1 MVTPTSPPTAADRAR
16 WAAGAALGILHPQ
29 AIPLRDGRVW
39 LNRHD
44 DVLAARVL
52 RSLEELLARR
62 AADHVSND
70 RLLAE
75 AVGVLGAEI
84 ARARDESPARGATDA
99 LDRFLRGPGLDQS
112 RRTEGEA
119 MLRVALS
126 AGAADDPEA
135 AARLQRLAGEDRPVP
150 PSEILTASATISR
163 DAQLVGLSPP
173 PPQRAGRHR
182 PQVGNNHRRARG
194 YGRRLWTSQIRGT
207 GLVTGAEGRTES
219 SPPLDEA
226 RALRGLL
233 ALNQVDLSGSLTDA
247 PDVDFQNNQAV
258 LRTTATAVPQHVQ
271 VEIGQTTLGAMGQ
284 GIIRSG
290 TASDPH
296 ILRISSQ
303 VADAQLRHVWTHQ
316 LAQMTQ
322 EIAAA
327 EAGRPR
333 GILGRLRSAFG
344 HERRDRRLQAD
355 HAAYQ
360 VLVRDWHD
368 ARTETLAFG
377 RPSGPRS
384 VADLE
389 RDLTGL
395 ARTIR
400 RHGGSEPALPWTAEA
415 IVSPEAAA
423 FGIAAARAEAEA
435 KPARGT
441 NAHLRAQVV
450 AQIESLE
457 STVAE
462 LEDQSDTKNDTA
474 EDAKKQADK
483 LDEAADAEEQQLDI
497 GAAERARVLRKTASG
512 LRHKAERHTEI
523 RDGYGVAAVEAQLAL
538 ESYRSLLS
546 DIDGGAPQSQI
557 VAQAAAAEHQVGLF
571 QTSRDAALPAKD
583 FLRTGVPEGEPVKLP
598 VDRINQALAA
608 HRIKGKLPTRGPQP
622 LPSAEYRRLLAEDGM
637 VFSIPGSPD
646 DPLSKMPQVRLR
658 MRPRNI
664 RELTTRDFELAE
676 QMSGTLGEGG
686 MSIATTNT
694 HSTSQTVGVNLG
706 PVLALAAPGTPVHA
720 AAQLISPKV
729 EVTRGRTLAET
740 GGATAHYQSGWVDVM
755 RGESLLY
762 EWDGVLE
769 IEVRSSPT
777 EPWSP
782 VETVDLERQQTWVSS
797 AYTVKPPAETVS
809 LAELGYGDQVTGVFP
824 RHTVTSFTGLQGV
837 TDRLVARAQQQYG
850 DLDQVAYGH
859 IAGLIEN
866 DSHRLLREMTQPG
879 GITRRF
885 TNGDNS
891 EYELTWELEPVWGT
905 AELVGES
912 SAEMWQEEVLVDF
925 GGINAGQIYGTSL
938 TGSGSIGFPGV
949 PDPGHLAAGANALND
964 VAGSGVNLGPRVSAG
979 RNVSRQGGQTTSMTT
994 IVPSVQ
1000 RNEGPTQGVLL
1011 GFRAKATLH
1020 KVGDKRPPIVERDLV
1035 QGLLRIPENDL
1046 LRAGGRADKNA
1057 VQRESDGSVKLHKG
1071 RVLLRGDPEPS
1082 TVPHHAPPW
1091 MGNGKYQLRG
1101 TGRGMP
1107 QNLQGAE
1114 ETRDQALAGLR
1125 ELGLVPRPGERSTPW
1140 QRANWERIQQQI
1152 NAPRME
1158 AGFNQ
1163 AAQGGLIVVLEDR
1176 GLAGAPRWRPFR
1188 LSATPDYDE
1197 RSESYDVED
1206 LGTSTSESAV
1216 LLGISSRATQRTIG
1230 RSKSLPLSAGVEA
1243 KHGPE
1248 KGVRGWMAKVAVKFS
1263 RNAAGRSTTYTAGER
1278 LNRVGLGESTEPIHH
1293 LRKKVRFTFAEITNR
1308 GDGPLLADVRGSV
1321 DVGYPSS
1328 LTTAAAPVFEKNPKP
1343 PHPSAVEQAVPFAVD
1358 AGNAADELCAAIPA
1372 IRADST
1378 AALHEALSPNSL
1390 MANREW
1396 MNGSYRLPF
1405 TVVQAPGNP
1414 LHALTDGT
1422 ILPQEYEIV
1431 IRGEPIS
1438 LTHVAMTQ
1446 DNTVD
1451 INFTM
1456 TDVGYTSGTSK
1467 SGGFSVEA
1475 GGGSVAADGATQS
1488 GGLSGGRTG
1497 GTSQST
1503 TVSET
1508 SGEERLLI
1516 NPGTHHEFLER
1527 YRMYADIVHNGKVVR
1542 TVALPEAMAEKSM
1555 AERRA
1560 LELYASGKLD
1570 LPLWVTT
1577 DVAERYLNDRTTM
1590 DADVALGFVHR
1601 YRQDKAGVDTGL
1613 AATHTPERFAAKLN
1627 EQTGAQPAPGLGAD
1641 EQLTAAM
1648 QAADVLAQQARVM
1661 HTSPVYDGSLGAGE
1675 VESVRLESDPDQL
1688 VDLTVL
1694 AGPQIDEIAP
1704 GLRDASKQLQHALET
1719 RLTKDSYQGHLEDM
1733 LSPAGAE
1740 LAIEVPLPGQ
1750 QRPDVL
1756 FVKVWA
1762 RFEGDITVKSVP
1774 TDEHG
1779 NILKDADGKERIPT
1793 VKAVGAKQD
1802 YDYEQID
1809 QTANRTVAI
1818 TGGVS
1823 GGTPTALGDG
1833 SGGLSTDL
1841 TTTNTSADSTQNT
1854 NIRRLVHGKKT
1865 MAERTIVFT
1874 TEVVRVHKAGAA
1886 AMASARWQLG
1896 RIDPADITSRSSRRE
1911 VRAVLR
1917 TTIPTDELKDGPRP
1931 AEKAQ
1936 ALEERAEHR
1945 GIQLPE
1951 GASVLRYV
1959 SHGQGAKR
1967 QDELYDNLTAYLRR
1981 PDVLGRAGMAEYR
1994 HVVRPMLKASAVK
2007 AKVGRLLD
2015 GGIDLP
2021 PLAKPG
2027 NGKTMISVNVT
2038 ARPVGWE
2045 LTGDQMEGQQGHVW
2059 RRQKVPRTGST
2070 RNRRTPLTVD
2080 GGIAAVSGSMGEQVK
2095 EGVSEGKGTRFELS
2109 RFADGQLVTVRIPIQ
2124 YDATIRTTTD
2134 NGRGEPVTRKTDH
2147 VQGLASGQLYVR
2159 MLRHQFLEGLRQ
2171 MEAGASLDSVLAST
2185 RLQAVPEKL
2194 GRPDITTTEYRQGQS
2209 GRVYQPYRPLLD
2221 AIDRARTT
2229 GKPVVLKVREDD
2241 GTERLYQALPGDRS
2255 KGTPPMLLGVNDGG
2269 FASAFATL
2277 HPTVVQMAEGR
2288 VDLRRL
2294 YNTSAPEGSFN
2305 AKVSAELE
2313 QAGVPRDVLKALD
2326 YTTAART
2333 LAPPPEHRARPST
2346 GGAGRTITPSS
2357 HGPTLAGP

>member
-1 MVTPTSPPTAADRAR
+1 M
-16 WAAGAALGILHPQ
+16 GILHPQ

-39 LNRHD
+39 LSRRD
-44 DVLAARVL
+44 DVLAARVM
-52 RSLEELLARR
+52 RSLEQLLARR
-62 AADHVSND
+62 AADHVSDD

-84 ARARDESPARGATDA
+84 ARTRDESAGRGATDA
-99 LDRFLRGPGLDQS
+99 LDRYLRGPGLDQS

-126 AGAADDPEA
+126 AAAADDPEA
-135 AARLQRLAGEDRPVP
+135 AARLKRLGGEDLPVP
-150 PSEILTASATISR
+150 SSQIVAASATISR
-163 DAQLVGLSPP
+163 DAQLVGLSPPP

-182 PQVGNNHRRARG
+182 PQVGNNHRRGRG

-219 SPPLDEA
+219 TLPLDES
-226 RALRGLL
+226 RALRALL
-233 ALNQVDLSGSLTDA
+233 ALNEVDLSGSLTGA
-247 PDVDFQNNQAV
+247 PDVDFQNNQAI
-258 LRTTATAVPQHVQ
+258 LPTTATDVPQHVQ
-271 VEIGQTTLGAMGQ
+271 VEIGETTLGAMGQ
-284 GIIRSG
+284 SIIRSG

-303 VADAQLRHVWTHQ
+303 VADSQLRHVWTHQ

-333 GILGRLRSAFG
+333 GVLGKLRSAFG
-344 HERRDRRLQAD
+344 TERRDRRLQAD
-355 HAAYQ
+355 QATYQ
-360 VLVRDWHD
+360 MLVRDWRD
-368 ARTETLAFG
+368 ARTEILTFG
-377 RPSGPRS
+377 QPSGPRS
-384 VADLE
+384 VADIE

-400 RHGGSEPALPWTAEA
+400 RHGGGEPALPWTAEA
-415 IVSPEAAA
+415 IVGPEATAL
-423 FGIAAARAEAEA
+423 GLAAARAEAEA

-441 NAHLRAQVV
+441 NAHLRNQVLT
-450 AQIESLE
+450 QIESLE

-474 EDAKKQADK
+474 QKAREQADK
-483 LDEAADAEEQQLDI
+483 LDESADAEEQQLDI
-497 GAAERARVLRKTASG
+497 GAAERARVLRKTATG
-512 LRHKAERHTEI
+512 LRRKADRHTEI
-523 RDGYGVAAVEAQLAL
+523 RDGYGVAAVEAQQAL
-538 ESYRSLLS
+538 ESYQSLLS

-557 VAQAAAAEHQVGLF
+557 AAQAAAAQHQVGLF
-571 QTSRDAALPAKD
+571 ETSRDAALPAKD

-598 VDRINQALAA
+598 VDRINKLLAA
-608 HRIKGKLPTRGPQP
+608 HRIKSKLPVRGPQP
-622 LPSAEYRRLLAEDGM
+622 LMSAEYRRLLSEDGM
-637 VFSIPGSPD
+637 VFSIPGSSD
-646 DPLSKMPQVRLR
+646 DPLAKMPQVRLR

-664 RELTTRDFELAE
+664 REITTRDFDLAE

-706 PVLALAAPGTPVHA
+706 PILALAAPGTPVHA

-769 IEVRSSPT
+769 IEVRKSPT

-782 VETVDLERQQTWVSS
+782 VETTDLEKQQTWVSS
-797 AYTVKPPAETVS
+797 AYSVKPPAETVS

-824 RHTVTSFTGLQGV
+824 RHTVTSFTGLHGV

-850 DLDQVAYGH
+850 DLDQVAYAH
-859 IAGLIEN
+859 IAGLIQN
-866 DSHRLLREMTQPG
+866 DSHRLLREITQPG
-879 GITRRF
+879 GLTRRF
-885 TNGDNS
+885 TNGDNT
-891 EYELTWELEPVWGT
+891 EYELTWELEPVWRT
-905 AELVGES
+905 AELAGES
-912 SAEMWQEEVLVDF
+912 SSEMWQEEVLVDF

-938 TGSGSIGFPGV
+938 TGVASVGFPGV
-949 PDPGHLAAGANALND
+949 PDPGHLAPGVNALNN
-964 VAGSGVNLGPRVSAG
+964 VRGSGVNLGPRVSAG

-1011 GFRAKATLH
+1011 GFRAKATLQ

-1035 QGLLRIPENDL
+1035 TGLLRIPENDL

-1057 VQRESDGSVKLHKG
+1057 VQREADGTVKLHKG
-1071 RVLLRGDPEPS
+1071 RVLLRGDPDPS
-1082 TVPHHAPPW
+1082 TVPHNAPPW
-1091 MGNGKYQLRG
+1091 MGNGEHQLRG
-1101 TGRGMP
+1101 SGRAMA
-1107 QNLQGAE
+1107 QNLQGAD
-1114 ETRDQALAGLR
+1114 ETREDALEGLR
-1125 ELGLVPRPGERSTPW
+1125 GLGLVPRPGEKSAPW
-1140 QRANWERIQQQI
+1140 QRANLERIKQQI
-1152 NAPRME
+1152 NAPRIE

-1197 RSESYDVED
+1197 QKESYEVED
-1206 LGTSTSESAV
+1206 LGTSTSEAAV

-1230 RSKSLPLSAGVEA
+1230 RSKSIPVSAGVEA
-1243 KHGPE
+1243 KHGPP
-1248 KGVRGWMAKVAVKFS
+1248 KGVAGWMAKIGVKFS
-1263 RNAAGRSTTYTAGER
+1263 RNAVGRSTTYTSGER
-1278 LNRVGLGESTEPIHH
+1278 LNDVGLGESTEPIDH
-1293 LRKKVRFTFAEITNR
+1293 LRQKVRFTFAEITNR

-1321 DVGYPSS
+1321 DVAYPSS
-1328 LTTAAAPVFEKNPKP
+1328 LTRAAAPVFEKNPKP
-1343 PHPSAVEQAVPFAVD
+1343 PHPSAVEQAIPFAVD
-1358 AGNAADELCAAIPA
+1358 AGNAADALCAAIPA
-1372 IRADST
+1372 IRSDST
-1378 AALHEALSPNSL
+1378 ALPALHEALSPNSL
-1390 MANREW
+1390 MANRDW

-1422 ILPQEYEIV
+1422 LLPQDYEIV
-1431 IRGEPIS
+1431 IRGEAVS

-1456 TDVGYTSGTSK
+1456 SDVGYTSGTSA

-1475 GGGSVAADGATQS
+1475 GAGSVAADTSTTS
-1488 GGLSGGRTG
+1488 GGVSGGRTG

-1527 YRMYADIVHNGKVVR
+1527 HRMVADIVHNGKVVR
-1542 TVALPEAMAEKSM
+1542 SVPLPDAMAEKSM

-1577 DVAERYLNDRTTM
+1577 DVAERYLNGRTTM
-1590 DADVALGFVHR
+1590 DAQVALGFVHR

-1613 AATHTPERFAAKLN
+1613 APTHTPERFAAKLN
-1627 EQTGAQPAPGLGAD
+1627 EQTGAEPQPDLGAD
-1641 EQLTAAM
+1641 DQLTAAM
-1648 QAADVLAQQARVM
+1648 QAAEVLAQQPRVM
-1661 HTSPVYDGSLGAGE
+1661 HTSEVYDESLGAGE
-1675 VESVRLESDPDQL
+1675 VESVTVEGDPDQL
-1688 VDLTVL
+1688 VNLGTLV
-1694 AGPQIDEIAP
+1694 GPQIDEIAP
-1704 GLRDASKQLQHALET
+1704 GLRDASLQLQHALDT
-1719 RLTKDSYQGHLEDM
+1719 RLNKRSYQGHLEDM
-1733 LSPAGAE
+1733 LSPGGAE
-1740 LAIEVPLPGQ
+1740 MAIEVPLQGQ

-1756 FVKVWA
+1756 FVKIWA
-1762 RFEGDITVKSVP
+1762 RFEGDVTVESVP
-1774 TDEHG
+1774 TDENG
-1779 NILKDADGKERIPT
+1779 NILTDAEGKPKIPT
-1793 VKAVGAKQD
+1793 VNAGGVKQT
-1802 YDYEQID
+1802 YDYEQKD
-1809 QTANRTVAI
+1809 QAANRTVAI
-1818 TGGVS
+1818 SGGVN

-1833 SGGLSTDL
+1833 SAGLSTDL
-1841 TTTNTSADSTQNT
+1841 TTTNTSAESTQNT
-1854 NIRRLVHGKKT
+1854 NLRRLGQFKKT
-1865 MAERTIVFT
+1865 MANRTIVFT
-1874 TEVVRVHKAGAA
+1874 TEVVRVQNAGAA
-1886 AMASARWQLG
+1886 AMASARWQLR
-1896 RIDPADITSRSSRRE
+1896 RIDPADITSTSSRRE
-1911 VRAVLR
+1911 LRAQLR

-1931 AEKAQ
+1931 AENQQ
-1936 ALEERAEHR
+1936 ALEARADHR
-1945 GIQLPE
+1945 GFRLPE
-1951 GASVLRYV
+1951 GAMVLRYA
-1959 SHGQGAKR
+1959 SHGVGEKR
-1967 QDELYDNLTAYLRR
+1967 QDQLYDNLSAYLRR
-1981 PDVLGRAGMAEYR
+1981 PEYLGRAGMAEYR

-2007 AKVGRLLD
+2007 AKVGRLMD

-2027 NGKTMISVNVT
+2027 NGNTMISVNVEAEAGT
-2038 ARPVGWE
+2038 MTLIDEP
-2045 LTGDQMEGQQGHVW
+2045 MEGQQGHVW
-2059 RRQKVPRTGST
+2059 RGQHVRRSGSA
-2070 RNRRTPLTVD
+2070 RNRRTPVAANGGVD
-2080 GGIAAVSGSMGEQVK
+2080 AGLVSVGGSIGEQVK
-2095 EGVSEGKGTRFELS
+2095 EQISDANGTRLELS
-2109 RFADGQLVTVRIPIQ
+2109 RFAEGQLVTVHIPIS
-2124 YDATIRTTTD
+2124 YHATIRTTTD
-2134 NGRGEPVTRKTDH
+2134 NGRGEPATKKTDY
-2147 VQGLASGQLYVR
+2147 VPNIANGQLYVR
-2159 MLRHQFLEGLRQ
+2159 MLRHQFLDSLRQ
-2171 MEAGASLDSVLAST
+2171 MERGASLDSVLANA

-2194 GRPDITTTEYRQGQS
+2194 GRPDITTTEYGQGKS
-2209 GRVYQPYRPLLD
+2209 GQVYQPYRPLLD
-2221 AIDRARTT
+2221 ALDRARST

-2241 GTERLYQALPGDRS
+2241 GTERLYQAIPGDPS
-2255 KGTPPMLLGVNDGG
+2255 KGTPPTLLGVNDGG
-2269 FASAFATL
+2269 FASAFASL

-2294 YNTSAPEGSFN
+2294 YNTSSTEGSFN
-2305 AKVSAELE
+2305 AKVAAELE
-2313 QAGVPRDVLKALD
+2313 RAGVPRDVLKAVD
-2326 YTTAART
+2326 YTTAAWT
-2333 LAPPPEHRARPST
+2333 LAPPSEHPARPSV
-2346 GGAGRTITPSS
+2346 GGAAGHTITTTS
-2357 HGPTLAGP
+2357 HGPSLAGP